1 MAWRGLLLSESGR
14 ELRAQAEALA
24 RGARAAE
31 LDGSPWKALLEAAER
46 RGEEAGEEVKASF
59 DVLADQA
66 KDASDK
72 RGEQRLRKEGTEAA
86 KRATRRGRTEALDAG
101 LALVAGWLRDVAA
114 TGDGAPDLAL
124 NADRARRAGRGRGGA
139 RPAPGAPGGGAG
151 DGHAPAPER
160 ERFRGVGGRSARLQ
174 DGSRF
179 ARRLELPGN
188 PAIARTFPV
197 VARSIRNL
205 GFGRRNPF
213 GVRLYLAFAFAGV
226 ALITAGIVYL
236 LVSESGSQEADE
248 RLDELAFGRTI
259 ALANEVEAVSR
270 DKTQDTVDVATQE
283 DFSVWVYDVSGKL
296 ITAPTS
302 QGFFVDDVEDGRRA
316 VATAQEGEE
325 FVEPLTG
332 GTTVVATPIRRDG
345 VVDGVMLA
353 RAARPAELQEAI
365 DAVRGDRITALLV
378 ALVVAVA
385 ISFLIASA
393 ITSRI
398 KKLADSAM
406 KISQGQL
413 DRPLEGTGGRDE
425 ISDLG
430 RSLETMRAALRQT
443 FEALRSER
451 DRLSAIFDALSDA
464 VMVVG
469 PDGTVRFSNPA
480 ARPADLCGRQ
490 GRGDPD
496 PLASPRVAHRYR
508 PSTTACGSASASTR
522 CRRAR
527 SRPRAPSSPSFATGP
542 TSSGASSPSA
552 SSSRTRRTSSATRWP
567 ASPAR
572 SRSLRGGAK
581 DDREAREHFLRR
593 LEQDTERIT
602 RLTDSLLTLARIESV
617 GESGPEILDVAIAC
631 EEAAQAFIPP
641 DGIGFEIEVEPD
653 LAGPG
658 RPSAPAPGADRS
670 SRQRVQAQLRPRP
683 RYASGEPGL
692 RGGSPHRGDRHGVR
706 HPPR

>member
-1 MAWRGLLLSESGR
+1 M
-14 ELRAQAEALA
+14 
-24 RGARAAE
+24 
-31 LDGSPWKALLEAAER
+31 
-46 RGEEAGEEVKASF
+46 
-59 DVLADQA
+59 
-66 KDASDK
+66 
-72 RGEQRLRKEGTEAA
+72 
-86 KRATRRGRTEALDAG
+86 
-101 LALVAGWLRDVAA
+101 
-114 TGDGAPDLAL
+114 
-124 NADRARRAGRGRGGA
+124 
-139 RPAPGAPGGGAG
+139 
-151 DGHAPAPER
+151 
-160 ERFRGVGGRSARLQ
+160 
-174 DGSRF
+174 
-179 ARRLELPGN
+179 
-188 PAIARTFPV
+188 

-248 RLDELAFGRTI
+248 RLDELASGRTI

-302 QGFFVDDVEDGRRA
+302 QGFFVDDVENGRRA

-353 RAARPAELQEAI
+353 RAARPSELQEAI
-365 DAVRGDRITALLV
+365 DAVRGDRITALFV

-480 ARPADLCGRQ
+480 ARPLIYADGKVAATLIPWLRRASRTGTSEHDGLRIGERVYAMQ
-490 GRGDPD
+490 AREIPAEGAVLTVVRDRTD
-496 PLASPRVAHRYR
+496 ELRRELAEREFVSNAAHELRNPLA
-508 PSTTACGSASASTR
+508 GI
-522 CRRAR
+522 
-527 SRPRAPSSPSFATGP
+527 
-542 TSSGASSPSA
+542 SGAVEV
-552 SSSRTRRTSSATRWP
+552 
-567 ASPAR
+567 
-572 SRSLRGGAK
+572 LRGGAK

-631 EEAAQAFIPP
+631 EEAAQAFVPP
-641 DGIGFEIEVEPD
+641 DGIGFEVEVEPD
-653 LAGPG
+653 LAAQGDRVLLRQVLIG
-658 RPSAPAPGADRS
+658 LLGNAFKHSSAPGLVTLRASRASEEEVLIEVTDTGSGIPPDEVDRIFERFFRGTDSREKEGFGLGLSIAKRMVDVMGGEIGVS
-670 SRQRVQAQLRPRP
+670 SEV
-683 RYASGEPGL
+683 GK
-692 RGGSPHRGDRHGVR
+692 GSDFWVR
-706 HPPR
+706 LPAAKPAATPVA